1 MAIKVDLEK
10 AYDKLRRDFIHDTP
24 KDVGLPKEFIQI
36 IIECITTARV
46 QILWEGILPI
56 RGIHQG
62 GLLSRYIF
70 VLCIESLSHG
80 INFVLK
86 DKRLCPICLLL
97 MVLLNSLISFLQTAY
112 FFLLRLLAIKPVR
125 SIMCL
130 IFFVAVQGS

>member
-1 MAIKVDLEK
+1 MRNKKGKIGQMAIKVDLEK
-10 AYDKLRRDFIHDTP
+10 AYVQLRRDFIHDTP

-36 IIECITTARV
+36 TIECITTARV

-62 GLLSRYIF
+62 GILSRYIF
-70 VLCIESLSHG
+70 VLFIESLSHG

-97 MVLLNSLISFLQTAY
+97 MVFLNSLVSFLQTAY
-112 FFLLRLLAIKPVR
+112 FFLLRLLAIKPV
-125 SIMCL
+125 
-130 IFFVAVQGS
+130 